1 MSFFPHPVGLLGGA
15 APAELSFVGFT
26 EITTDLADYTFAS
39 VNIGAADPTRRVVV
53 AIHWADSAVTTTLEN
68 SVTIQG
74 IAATIHVQADG
85 GTSNCA
91 IVSALVPTG
100 TTADI
105 VFGTVSNTPVD
116 RAAIGVYRAINESVA
131 TPHDTAVDL
140 TASSGVLSDTINI
153 PANGWVVGAANF
165 SNAVSPTADT
175 WVGVTEQYGH
185 PTPGAPSDA
194 AGQFRSGGFASGL
207 PLEANRTLSCTLTAG
222 APLPNGRLA
231 GVSWG

>member
-1 MSFFPHPVGLLGGA
+1 MLMLTQLCGFMAGGK
-15 APAELSFVGFT
+15 PPPELAFIGFT
-26 EITTDLADYTFAS
+26 EITTDLADYTFAG
-39 VNIGAADPTRRVVV
+39 VAIGAADPTRRVVV

-74 IAATIHVQADG
+74 IAATIHQAADG

-105 VFGTVSNTPVD
+105 IFGTVSNTPVD
-116 RAAIGVYRAINESVA
+116 RAAIAVYRAINESVA

-140 TASSGVLSDTINI
+140 TPSSNVLSDTINI
-153 PANGWVVGAANF
+153 PANGWVVGAANW

-175 WVGVTEQYGH
+175 WAGVTEQYG
-185 PTPGAPSDA
+185 GAAGDA
-194 AGQFRSGGFASGL
+194 AVQFRSGGFATSL
-207 PLEANRTLSCTLTAG
+207 PLEANRTLSCTLSAG
-222 APLPNGRLA
+222 SNPNGRLA